1 MRRKCV
7 NIISTNLIKSKIT
20 KIKFPKTAPLSD
32 NQYSLDDR
40 DIKDLADARDLVMQT
55 ESMLKA
61 KLEILQKNINLV
73 SIAKNKISKILYKL
87 TGNKFYKLEEGGN

>member
-1 MRRKCV
+1 M
-7 NIISTNLIKSKIT
+7 T
-20 KIKFPKTAPLSD
+20 
-32 NQYSLDDR
+32 LDDR
-40 DIKDLADARDLVMQT
+40 DIKDLADARDLVIQT

-87 TGNKFYKLEEGGN
+87 TGNKFYKPEGGE